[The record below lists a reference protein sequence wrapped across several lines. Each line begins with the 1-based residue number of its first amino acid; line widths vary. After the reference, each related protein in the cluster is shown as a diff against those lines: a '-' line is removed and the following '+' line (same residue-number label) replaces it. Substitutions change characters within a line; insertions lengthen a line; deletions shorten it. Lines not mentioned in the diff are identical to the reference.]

1 MKSVTQIASECG
13 LKWQQ
18 VQEVVKK
25 EGIIPAKKKGLYR
38 YFDEYQEDYIH
49 SILYF
54 SLMASELIIESKINK
69 L

>member
-1 MKSVTQIASECG
+1 MKSVTQIARECG

-25 EGIIPAKKKGLYR
+25 EGIIPAKKKGRYR
-38 YFDEYQEDYIH
+38 YFDEYQEEYIH

-54 SLMASELIIESKINK
+54 SLMTTEITIESKMNK
-69 L
+69 